1 MPRVMTRA
9 LPVLFALALGA
20 ATPAPVPTLAQG
32 APGLPGQAGAGEDS
46 ALIAAVQRQTDAYNA
61 HDAKAYA
68 ACFAQDAQ
76 LIQHPGIAQVQG
88 RDDIYKTFA
97 RVFREHGK
105 VQMRI
110 LYRAQLGPSTVIE
123 HQIVE
128 GLGGAPVPS
137 LVIYSLKGGVIQA
150 AWFVGAE

>member
-1 MPRVMTRA
+1 MPRA
-9 LPVLFALALGA
+9 LTAAILALACA
-20 ATPAPVPTLAQG
+20 APLAAQG
-32 APGLPGQAGAGEDS
+32 VPGLPGQTAPGAAQDS

-61 HDAKAYA
+61 HDAKAFA

-123 HQIVE
+123 HQVVE
-128 GLGGAPVPS
+128 GLGDAPVPS
-137 LVIYSLKGGVIQA
+137 MVIYSLKGGVIQA

>member
-1 MPRVMTRA
+1 MTRA

-20 ATPAPVPTLAQG
+20 APSALAQG
-32 APGLPGQAGAGEDS
+32 APGLPGQAAAGAGEDG

-68 ACFAQDAQ
+68 ACFAPDAQ

-123 HQIVE
+123 HQVVE